1 MSNYLQLCQKMTR
14 DLGMSTT
21 IAAVT
26 SQTGMAQK
34 IVEWIADADEYV
46 QTLYADWNFLWS
58 QFSTSTIAG
67 TRAYSAP
74 SDLGEWDRDSFYLDY
89 TTDSYVHLS
98 FIDYLT
104 WRQAFRQGTHS
115 NEKPS
120 SFVIAPNKS
129 IYLEGIPD
137 AAYTLT
143 ADYWKAPTRM
153 TENTSTSNIPTRFER
168 IIIARAKIYY
178 AEHEEFPNVFELATN
193 EYDSLLKQLESA
205 ELPGR
210 AEYTRGHAHDSDMV
224 IRVE

>member
-26 SQTGMAQK
+26 DQTGMAQK
-34 IVEWIADADEYV
+34 IVEWVADADEFV
-46 QTLYADWNFLWS
+46 QSLYSDWNFLWT
-58 QFSTSTIAG
+58 QHSTSTIVG

-74 SDLGEWDRDSFYLDY
+74 ADLGEWDKDSFYLDY
-89 TTDSYVHLS
+89 TSDSYVKLS

-104 WRQAFRQGTHS
+104 WRRSYRQGTHS
-115 NEKPS
+115 NIKPS
-120 SFVIAPNKS
+120 SFVIAPDKS
-129 IYLEGIPD
+129 VYLEGIPD
-137 AAYTLT
+137 AVYTLT
-143 ADYWKAPTRM
+143 ADYWASPTRM
-153 TENTSTSNIPTRFER
+153 TGNTSTSPIPTRYER

-193 EYDSLLKQLESA
+193 EYDALLKQLESA